1 LKITGAEILLKSL
14 VEEGVTTIFGHPG
27 GVILHETDAASDH
40 PIRYILCRHEQV
52 ATHAAEGYYKATGRT
67 GTVMVSSGS
76 GVTNCV
82 TALTDALVDSMA
94 IVVLTGQ
101 LPAVMGWDVA
111 QEADTVG
118 TARGCTKHCFMAFTT
133 EEIPRIIKE
142 AYFIARSGRPGPV
155 LVDLPQAVMTGCVAY
170 TGHPKSVAIRGYNPQ
185 MAGHPG
191 QIKRAAELIA
201 QARRPVIYGGGGI
214 IHADASEE
222 LRELVEI
229 TQIPTTLTLMGLGA
243 LPTSHPLWLG
253 MLGMHGLYWANRCVI
268 DADLIV
274 AIGSRFDDR
283 VTGKAC
289 DFGRQCKIIHVD
301 IDPTSIQKHVKVD
314 VPIVGDVRC
323 VLRELNKELRKVKRN
338 WARDFDEWY
347 GQIEV
352 WKKQHPLRYEQQQG
366 VIKPQYA
373 IDMILRLTEEYDP
386 IIATGVG
393 QHQVW
398 AAQFYRG
405 RKPRRW
411 LTSGGLGTMGY
422 GFPAALGAQAAF
434 PNGLVLNID
443 GDGGIQVSL
452 SELSTLVD
460 YTLPVKTFVI
470 NNKCLGMVRQWHQR
484 VSAHHPLPTGPVH
497 QPDFVKLAEAYGA
510 VGIRIERPEEVKA
523 GIEKA
528 INTPGPVVVDVV
540 VEREENCLPTIPAG
554 AAITDIVR
562 APAPTHDKSSQAW
575 H

>member
-1 LKITGAEILLKSL
+1 MKITGAEILLKSL

-27 GVILHETDAASDH
+27 GVILHGADPASDH
-40 PIRYILCRHEQV
+40 PIKYILCRHEQV

-101 LPAVMGWDVA
+101 LPAVMGWDA
-111 QEADTVG
+111 SQEADVVG
-118 TARGCTKHCFMAFTT
+118 TARGCTKHSFVVFKT

-155 LVDLPQAVMTGCVAY
+155 LVDLPEAVMADCVAY

-222 LRELVEI
+222 LHELVEI

-253 MLGMHGLYWANRCVI
+253 MLGMHGLYWANRCLI

-289 DFGRQCKIIHVD
+289 DFGTQCKIIHVD

-323 VLRELNKELRKVKRN
+323 VLRELNKELRKVERN
-338 WARDFDEWY
+338 WARDFEEWH
-347 GQIEV
+347 GQIEA
-352 WKKQHPLRYEQQQG
+352 WKKQHPLRYEQRQG

-411 LTSGGLGTMGY
+411 LSSGGLGTMGY

-434 PNGLVLNID
+434 PKGLVLNID
-443 GDGGIQVSL
+443 GDGGSQVTL

-460 YTLPVKTFVI
+460 YKLPVKTFII
-470 NNKCLGMVRQWHQR
+470 NNRCLGMVRQWHQR
-484 VSAHHPLPTGPVH
+484 VSTHQPLPAGPMH

-510 VGIRIERPEEVKA
+510 VGIRIERPEDVKA

-540 VEREENCLPTIPAG
+540 VEREENCLPAIPAG

-562 APAPTHDKSSQAW
+562 APAPTPDKSSQAW

>member
-1 LKITGAEILLKSL
+1 MKITGAEILLKSL

-27 GVILHETDAASDH
+27 GVILHGTDPPGDH
-40 PIRYILCRHEQV
+40 PIKYILCRHEQV

-101 LPAVMGWDVA
+101 LPAVMGWDA
-111 QEADTVG
+111 SQEADVVG
-118 TARGCTKHCFMAFTT
+118 TARGCTKHSFVVFKT

-155 LVDLPQAVMTGCVAY
+155 LVDLPQAVMAGCVAY
-170 TGHPKSVAIRGYNPQ
+170 RGHPKSVAIRGYNPQ

-222 LRELVEI
+222 LHELVEI

-253 MLGMHGLYWANRCVI
+253 MLGMHGLYWANRCLI

-289 DFGRQCKIIHVD
+289 DFGTQCKIIHVD

-323 VLRELNKELRKVKRN
+323 VLRELNKELRKVERN
-338 WARDFDEWY
+338 WARDFEEWH
-347 GQIEV
+347 GQIEA
-352 WKKQHPLRYEQQQG
+352 WKKQHPLRYEQRQG

-411 LTSGGLGTMGY
+411 LSSGGLGTMGY

-434 PNGLVLNID
+434 PKGLVLNID
-443 GDGGIQVSL
+443 GDGGSQVTL

-460 YTLPVKTFVI
+460 YELPVKT
-470 NNKCLGMVRQWHQR
+470 
-484 VSAHHPLPTGPVH
+484 
-497 QPDFVKLAEAYGA
+497 
-510 VGIRIERPEEVKA
+510 
-523 GIEKA
+523 
-528 INTPGPVVVDVV
+528 
-540 VEREENCLPTIPAG
+540 
-554 AAITDIVR
+554 
-562 APAPTHDKSSQAW
+562 
-575 H
+575 

>member
-1 LKITGAEILLKSL
+1 LKITGTEILLKSL
-14 VEEGVTTIFGHPG
+14 LEEGVETIFGHPG
-27 GVILHETDAASDH
+27 AVMLRGTDPADNH
-40 PIRYILCRHEQV
+40 PIKRILCRHEQV

-101 LPAVMGWDVA
+101 FPAVMGWDAA

-118 TARGCTKHCFMAFTT
+118 TARGCTKHSFMVVTP

-155 LVDLPQAVMTGCVAY
+155 LVDLPQAVMTGSAAY
-170 TGHPKSVAIRGYNPQ
+170 KGHPKTVAIRGYNPQ
-185 MAGHPG
+185 LAGHPG
-191 QIKRAAELIA
+191 QIRRAAELIA
-201 QARRPVIYGGGGI
+201 QARHPVIYGGGGI

-253 MLGMHGLYWANRCVI
+253 MLGMHGLYWANRCLI

-283 VTGKAC
+283 VMGKAC
-289 DFGRQCKIIHVD
+289 ELGRQCKIIHVD
-301 IDPTSIQKHVKVD
+301 IDPTSIQKYVEVD
-314 VPIVGDVRC
+314 VPIVGDVRW
-323 VLRELNKELRKVKRN
+323 VLRELNKELRKVRRD
-338 WARDFDEWY
+338 WAKNFEEWH

-352 WKKQHPLRYEQQQG
+352 WKKQHPLRYEQRQG

-405 RKPRRW
+405 RMPRRW

-434 PNGLVLNID
+434 PNSLVLNID
-443 GDGGIQVSL
+443 GDGGIQASL
-452 SELSTLVD
+452 SELSTLID
-460 YTLPVKTFVI
+460 YKLPVKTFVI
-470 NNKCLGMVRQWHQR
+470 NNRCFGMVRQWHEHA
-484 VSAHHPLPTGPVH
+484 SAHQPVPTDPMH
-497 QPDFVKLAEAYGA
+497 QPDFVKLAEAYGV

-528 INTPGPVVVDVV
+528 ISTPGPVVVDVV

-562 APAPTHDKSSQAW
+562 TPTPIPDKSSQAW